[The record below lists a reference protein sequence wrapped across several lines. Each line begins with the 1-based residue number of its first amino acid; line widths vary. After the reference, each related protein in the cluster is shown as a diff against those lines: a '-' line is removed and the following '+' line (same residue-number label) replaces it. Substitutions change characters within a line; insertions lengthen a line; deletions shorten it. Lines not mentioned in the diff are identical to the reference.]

1 MTDTR
6 LDVLVVDDQESIRAL
21 TQRWLVAAGYA
32 VLAVATAEEALEA
45 MAAHEPG
52 VVVTDVH
59 LGEHDG
65 LWLARHIRAT
75 FPDTSVVFI
84 SGDAAA
90 GPMLARAGIGAFD
103 YLAKPFTI
111 AQLTEA
117 VDRSAACFQERVVL
131 GAQRAAAA
139 ADAVLPLWSY
149 DDRDDTWVQRA
160 DWLPSSL
167 AISRLVADM
176 HLGGVRLQPDA

>member
-1 MTDTR
+1 
-6 LDVLVVDDQESIRAL
+6 VLVVDDQESIRAL
-21 TQRWLVAAGYA
+21 TRRWLVAAGYS
-32 VLAVATAEEALEA
+32 VLAVSGADEALEA

-52 VVVTDVH
+52 VVVTDVR

-90 GPMLARAGIGAFD
+90 GPMLARARIGAFD

-117 VDRSAACFQERVVL
+117 VDRGAACYQERVVL

-139 ADAVLPLWSY
+139 ADTVLPLWSY
-149 DDRDDTWVQRA
+149 DDRDDTWVQQA
-160 DWLPSSL
+160 DWLPSPL
-167 AISRLVADM
+167 AVSRIVADL
-176 HLGGVRLQPDA
+176 HLSGVRLQPDV

>member
-1 MTDTR
+1 
-6 LDVLVVDDQESIRAL
+6 VLVVDDQESIRVL
-21 TQRWLVAAGYA
+21 TQRWLVAAGYS
-32 VLAVATAEEALEA
+32 VLAVAGADEALAA

-52 VVVTDVH
+52 VVVTDVR

-84 SGDAAA
+84 SGDPAA
-90 GPMLARAGIGAFD
+90 GPLLARAGIGAFD
-103 YLAKPFTI
+103 YLAKPFTT

-117 VDRSAACFQERVVL
+117 VDRSTAYYAERVVL
-131 GAQRAAAA
+131 RAQRATAA

-149 DDRDDTWVQRA
+149 DERDHTWVQQA
-160 DWLPSSL
+160 DWLPSPL
-167 AISRLVADM
+167 AVSRLVADM
-176 HLGGVRLQPDA
+176 HLRGVRLQPDA